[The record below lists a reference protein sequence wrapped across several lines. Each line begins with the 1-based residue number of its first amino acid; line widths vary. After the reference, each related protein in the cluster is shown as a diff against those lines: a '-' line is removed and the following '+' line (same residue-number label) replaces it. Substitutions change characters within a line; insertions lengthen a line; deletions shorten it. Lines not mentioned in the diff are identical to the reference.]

1 MFERFT
7 AEARHLLVQAQE
19 HAVRRGHGWIGCEHL
34 LLAVAD
40 TQSPAGSLLREAG
53 ASPEALKEAAGAV
66 LGSNGID
73 GDDTLLLATLGIDVE
88 AVTRAAEATFG
99 SDALQAA
106 RGTRRRRRRGRPS
119 VRCSPCPQFTPKA
132 KRCLEL
138 SLREALRLEDRHI
151 GVEHITLALLAR
163 DDTVAWAVL
172 LHVGVIPD
180 DLCRAV
186 EAAYRSP
193 A

>member
-1 MFERFT
+1 VFERFT

-73 GDDTLLLATLGIDVE
+73 GDDKLLLATLGIDVE

-119 VRCSPCPQFTPKA
+119 VRCGPGPSPQFTPRA
-132 KRCLEL
+132 KRCLG
-138 SLREALRLEDRHI
+138 D
-151 GVEHITLALLAR
+151 
-163 DDTVAWAVL
+163 
-172 LHVGVIPD
+172 P
-180 DLCRAV
+180 
-186 EAAYRSP
+186 
-193 A
+193 